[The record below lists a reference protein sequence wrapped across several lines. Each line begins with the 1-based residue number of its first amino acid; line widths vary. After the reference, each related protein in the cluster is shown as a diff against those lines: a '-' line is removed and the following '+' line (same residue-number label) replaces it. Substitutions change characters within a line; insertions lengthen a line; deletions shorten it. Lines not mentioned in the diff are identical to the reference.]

1 MPTIGRSPYTTTAPL
16 HDYDAL
22 VHEDRAHRLIYTDP
36 AIFAAEMTHIFGAT
50 WVYLAHESEIA
61 NDNDFITRRMGLRP
75 LIILRDANGQIRALY
90 NRCTHRGTTL
100 CRFEKG
106 NARSFQCPYHGWN
119 FANTGQLRGVP
130 WPDGYATDL
139 RDPQLHGNKYNVAQ
153 VPRVESYRGFIFGTL
168 NMAAPSLVEH
178 LGPITK
184 PIDEWLDRNPGGK
197 IVVCEANRIKYKG
210 NWKLAYDNS
219 CDGYHVVYSHRSLLE
234 MENRFTGDN
243 PDDKSKGMSFYRNSP
258 DSLAMYMRYTGNGC
272 HFKDKRPNLEKRPG
286 GLWAIES
293 AHPGME
299 HYQAE
304 FERRYGDRAPAL
316 LDLAGSEPV
325 NINVFPNFSLLG
337 NHIQVFEPVSVNE
350 TNAVWYGTRIVDA
363 NGDLG
368 CDAVRDINALRMR
381 TQEGFPNFGEVDDVA
396 NFEQIQKGLDCI
408 EDEWVYMNRGLGI
421 PGRIKTEADG
431 SITAPATDE
440 AFMREHLGHW
450 KRLMQ
455 ATPKLTIKR
464 EP

>member
-1 MPTIGRSPYTTTAPL
+1 MTLQERISGKPL
-16 HDYDAL
+16 YDWDEL
-22 VHEDRAHRLIYTDP
+22 VQEDRVHRLIYTDP
-36 AIFAAEMTHIFGAT
+36 AIFQAEMQYIFGGT
-50 WVYLAHESEIA
+50 WTYLAHESEIA

-75 LIILRDANGQIRALY
+75 LIILRDHSGKIRALF

-100 CRFEKG
+100 CRWDKG
-106 NARSFQCPYHGWN
+106 NARTFQCPYHGWN

-130 WPDGYATDL
+130 WADGYAGDM
-139 RDPQLHGNKYNVAQ
+139 RDPKYNVAQ

-168 NMAAPSLVEH
+168 NEAAPPLVEH
-178 LGPITK
+178 LGPIATI
-184 PIDEWLDRNPGGK
+184 IDEWLDRNPGGK
-197 IVVCEANRIKYKG
+197 VVVCEANRFKYKG

-219 CDGYHVVYSHRSLLE
+219 CDGYHVIYSHRSLLE
-234 MENRFTGDN
+234 TENRMAADN
-243 PDDKSKGMSFYRNSP
+243 AKGMSFYRDSP
-258 DSLAMYMRYTGNGC
+258 DKLEMYMRYTGHGN

-286 GLWAIES
+286 GLWALEP
-293 AHPGME
+293 ATPGKE
-299 HYQAE
+299 HVEAE
-304 FERRYGDRAPAL
+304 FARRYGPRAPAM

-325 NINVFPNFSLLG
+325 NINVFPNLSLLG

-368 CDAVRDINALRMR
+368 EDAVRDINALRMR
-381 TQEGFPNFGEVDDVA
+381 TQEAFPNFGEVDDIA

-440 AFMREHLGHW
+440 AFMREHFKEW
-450 KRLMQ
+450 KRLMTGR
-455 ATPKLTIKR
+455 AELSITR
-464 EP
+464 EI